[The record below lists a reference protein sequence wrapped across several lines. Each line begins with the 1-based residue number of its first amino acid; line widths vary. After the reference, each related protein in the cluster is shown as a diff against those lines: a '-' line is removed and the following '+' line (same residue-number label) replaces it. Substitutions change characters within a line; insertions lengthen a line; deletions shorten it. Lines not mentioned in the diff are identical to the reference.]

1 MKPKLL
7 IINNG
12 LKDLRGHYFETS
24 ISIAEAAHRLGYHP
38 ILATHATCQPGII
51 PDWVEFYPVF
61 CTDHWMLQPP
71 VPPPDLHTIRGN
83 ARALYQVSIDTVLQ
97 GSATVHDYLVSR
109 FEPMTFPEL
118 VLPTPPGKNPVA
130 MKDRVRGLVGRSRA
144 VVRGLVPPALLP
156 PFRRLRQYVR
166 ELSADV
172 KGLLR
177 ASLPPL
183 VYDSL
188 RRLRRRMTHRR
199 HPANTMPLPTTDGVA
214 HRDPL
219 AVALEQIDALR
230 EFEYTRVFQR
240 DLERLLCLTGATN
253 DDHVFMP
260 TAHGRELVAVQRL
273 LAAIGEA
280 DAPVFHLEFRHAM
293 DMTGCFAD
301 PAFVHPYTTQHRV
314 LFDHSR
320 RVPPSPKVRLYTDT
334 KELTQEYEHF
344 SGHDFGVLPIPFRVN
359 LIRPGGRPE
368 NAGLCI
374 AYFGDVR
381 DEKGFYHLP
390 AVVADLMADYVV
402 PGKVRFLVQASLS
415 HPEWNPRSAAA
426 LEKLRA
432 YPAEHIRLL
441 GLDRP
446 LPPEEYFRLVSEADL
461 LLCPYSPFAYKRR
474 SSGTLTEAIAAGIPT
489 VVPANTWL
497 AGQQPPGTGEQFCD
511 EPSLVAAVRKILA
524 DYAQYLEH
532 ARRAKDEWLA
542 VHSPEQLVKRLIY
555 DKGAG
560 FVTTRCKVA

>member
-24 ISIAEAAHRLGYHP
+24 ISIAEAAHRLGYRP

-51 PDWVEFYPVF
+51 PDWVEFYPLF
-61 CTDHWMLQPP
+61 CTDHWMLGPP
-71 VPPPDLHTIRGN
+71 TPPPDLHTIRGH
-83 ARALYQVSIDTVLQ
+83 ARALYQVSIDTVVR
-97 GSATVHDYLVSR
+97 GGATVHDYLVSR
-109 FEPMTFPEL
+109 FEPMAFPEL
-118 VLPTPPGKNPVA
+118 VLPAPPGNKRVPL
-130 MKDRVRGLVGRSRA
+130 KQHVRGVLRGSKA
-144 VVRGLVPPALLP
+144 LARGLAPPALVP
-156 PFRRLRQYVR
+156 AYRRLRQYGRAV
-166 ELSADV
+166 SADV
-172 KGLLR
+172 KYVLR
-177 ASLPPL
+177 ESMPPL
-183 VYDSL
+183 VYDWL
-188 RRLRRRMTHRR
+188 RRWRHRMAGRG
-199 HPANTMPLPTTDGVA
+199 PAAEDVKPVSGRVA
-214 HRDPL
+214 QRCDPL
-219 AVALEQIDALR
+219 EIALRQIDAQK
-230 EFEYTRVFQR
+230 EFEYTAVFQR
-240 DLERLLCLTGATN
+240 DLERLLCLTGATK
-253 DDHVFMP
+253 DDHVFLP

-301 PAFVHPYTTQHRV
+301 PDFVHPYTTQHRV

-334 KELTQEYEHF
+334 KELSQEYGHF
-344 SGHDFGVLPIPFRVN
+344 SGHDFGVLPIPFRTH
-359 LIRPGGRPE
+359 LIRQERRSGG
-368 NAGLCI
+368 GGCCV

-390 AVVADLMADYVV
+390 AVVEDLMADYVA
-402 PGKVRFLVQASLS
+402 PGNVRFVVQASLS
-415 HPEWNPRSAAA
+415 HPEWNPKSAAA

-432 YPAEHIRLL
+432 HPADQVRLV
-441 GLDRP
+441 GLERP

-489 VVPANTWL
+489 VVPADTWL
-497 AGQQPPGTGEQFCD
+497 AGQQPPGTGEQFFD
-511 EPSLVAAVRKILA
+511 QPSLLTAVRKILD
-524 DYAQYLEH
+524 DYPRYLHH

-542 VHSPEQLVKRLIY
+542 VHSPEELVKRLVY
-555 DKGAG
+555 GKEAERL
-560 FVTTRCKVA
+560 TTRCEAA